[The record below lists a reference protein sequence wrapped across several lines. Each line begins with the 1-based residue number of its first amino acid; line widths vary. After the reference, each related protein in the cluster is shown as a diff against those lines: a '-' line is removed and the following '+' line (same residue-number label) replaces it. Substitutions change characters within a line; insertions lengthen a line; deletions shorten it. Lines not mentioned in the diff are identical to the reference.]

1 MLFIK
6 FEFSKLMEEREK
18 EATEFFRSESES
30 EEEVF
35 KDNEGVKDKNE
46 LPEFEQDSDNILAHN
61 EMLSTTE
68 VKKTL
73 HTTEMGETGENFEGV
88 QLTEEELT
96 ELLAEQNQM
105 PEEKNEEICERPSCS
120 KVLITEVI
128 ELPKLDMNTVH
139 FSPVKKPTPRSSLN
153 IKELLRKKNL
163 SDSPSLSGD
172 PNKLI
177 DLETGNLIEKKP
189 AGIENLMKRLMAT
202 VKNKKSKKSEVCN
215 ILSVENGKLE
225 MSKVNVSLT
234 ETKDLQKEPKPGA
247 AYFELKKNL
256 KEIIKKK
263 RLDELNKKQEDE
275 QEYNKCLADDDDDD
289 DEDNIDN
296 EKRTDLM
303 DEVIGE
309 EQSEMEDE
317 TKEYESYVK
326 PKNKVIVVSI
336 KIYRN

>member
-1 MLFIK
+1 
-6 FEFSKLMEEREK
+6 MEEREK
-18 EATEFFRSESES
+18 EATEFFKSESES

-35 KDNEGVKDKNE
+35 KDNEGVLDKLSETQETKDNNCTSKE
-46 LPEFEQDSDNILAHN
+46 ALSKTEAEDSPHINTAI
-61 EMLSTTE
+61 
-68 VKKTL
+68 
-73 HTTEMGETGENFEGV
+73 GEEIKENLNGV
-88 QLTEEELT
+88 QLTEEELA
-96 ELLAEQNQM
+96 ELLAEQN
-105 PEEKNEEICERPSCS
+105 PILEETNNAMHERPTCS

-139 FSPVKKPTPRSSLN
+139 FSPVKKPTPRPSLN

-163 SDSPSLSGD
+163 SGSPSLSGD

-189 AGIENLMKRLMAT
+189 TGIDNLMKRLMAT
-202 VKNKKSKKSEVCN
+202 VKHKKSKKSEICN

-247 AYFELKKNL
+247 AYFELQKSL

-275 QEYNKCLADDDDDD
+275 LEYSKCLADDEY
-289 DEDNIDN
+289 DEECVDNA
-296 EKRTDLM
+296 
-303 DEVIGE
+303 E
-309 EQSEMEDE
+309 EAVQEDE
-317 TKEYESYVK
+317 EEDEEAEENEIEDEINEHEPDIES
-326 PKNKVIVVSI
+326 KNKVIVVSI
-336 KIYRN
+336 KM